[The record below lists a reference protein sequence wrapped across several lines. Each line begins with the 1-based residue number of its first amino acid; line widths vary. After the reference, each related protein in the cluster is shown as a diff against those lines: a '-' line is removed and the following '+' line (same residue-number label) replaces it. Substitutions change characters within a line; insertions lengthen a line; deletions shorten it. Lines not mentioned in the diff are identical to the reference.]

1 MADIVYLGI
10 AFVLFLASWGSLV
23 LCERLMEE

>member
-1 MADIVYLGI
+1 MADIVYLVLAAI
-10 AFVLFLASWGSLV
+10 LFLASYGLLV

>member
-1 MADIVYLGI
+1 MADIVYLVI
-10 AFVLFLASWGSLV
+10 AFVLFLTCWGLLI